1 MKKLA
6 LVAVAL
12 CLFIPSTAWAG
23 TLFVGASVGQTTLD
37 FSSEGYRI
45 DADDTGY
52 KGFVGYRVFKFFG
65 AELEY
70 TDLGT
75 FEDSIDN
82 TPVEASGN
90 LVALYGMGFLPITP
104 AFDIFGKLGGAR
116 WDTEIT
122 GALTSDR
129 SGNDLV
135 YGVGLQFSIIKLV
148 AIRAEWEKFKLDDQ
162 DANFVSLGA
171 QIQF

>member
-1 MKKLA
+1 MKKLV
-6 LVAVAL
+6 LVATAL
-12 CLFIPSTAWAG
+12 YLFLPSTAWAG

-65 AELEY
+65 AELQY

-75 FEDSIDN
+75 FEDGSL
-82 TPVEASGN
+82 EASGK
-90 LVALYGMGFLPITP
+90 LAAVYGMGFLPVTP

-122 GALTSDR
+122 GALNSDR
-129 SGNDLV
+129 SGSDLV
-135 YGVGLQFSIIKLV
+135 YGAGLQFSIIKLV

-162 DANFVSLGA
+162 DVNFVSLGA